1 MSSRNFPP
9 LQTHSL
15 EQSKFSLQIKIH
27 YFICVTV
34 ASGVQAK
41 FNAGSFVQRKI
52 VALVTAAGLKRNASL
67 RILNGLVEASAPP
80 GLKAKLK
87 ARLKVM
93 LLNPVC
99 AVGDKLVWSKVKNG
113 FGGNQ
118 KVIIS
123 GGSALSE
130 GLER

>member
-1 MSSRNFPP
+1 M
-9 LQTHSL
+9 
-15 EQSKFSLQIKIH
+15 
-27 YFICVTV
+27 
-34 ASGVQAK
+34 
-41 FNAGSFVQRKI
+41 
-52 VALVTAAGLKRNASL
+52 
-67 RILNGLVEASAPP
+67 EASAPP